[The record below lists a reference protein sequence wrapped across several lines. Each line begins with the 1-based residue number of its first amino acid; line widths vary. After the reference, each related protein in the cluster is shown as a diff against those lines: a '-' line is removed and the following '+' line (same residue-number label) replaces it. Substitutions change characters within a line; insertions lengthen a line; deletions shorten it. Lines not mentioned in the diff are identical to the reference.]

1 MAAKLEPQLPDRRAP
16 SAPEDRRIYAVGDSH
31 GCLEQLHRLHEK
43 ILEDAEKAS
52 ESTKVVVYLGDYVDR
67 GPDPCALVTDLIQS
81 PLPGFECHHLLG
93 NHEEFLLRYLD
104 QPSDPWSWLLNGAE
118 TTLRSYGVDVLA
130 ALAKYDNGQG
140 DPDGLHR
147 SFCKR
152 LPRTH
157 LVFYRGLRLS
167 HEEGDY
173 YFAHAGVHPA
183 RTLAAQR
190 RQDLLWIREP
200 FLDYEAPLAKVVV
213 HGHTP
218 GNRPVVRINRI
229 GIDTGACYGGPL
241 TALVMTGAQHYF
253 LQA

>member
-1 MAAKLEPQLPDRRAP
+1 MILRDAE
-16 SAPEDRRIYAVGDSH
+16 SAP
-31 GCLEQLHRLHEK
+31 
-43 ILEDAEKAS
+43 

-67 GPDPCALVTDLIQS
+67 GPDPCALVAQLIQT

-104 QPSDPWSWLLNGAE
+104 QPQDPWSWMLNGGEA
-118 TTLRSYGVDVLA
+118 TLRSYGVDVA
-130 ALAKYDNGQG
+130 SALARHNGGHG
-140 DPDGLHR
+140 DPEALHR

-157 LVFYRGLRLS
+157 LDFYRALALS

-173 YFAHAGVHPA
+173 LFAHAGVHPA

-200 FLDYEAPLAKVVV
+200 FLDYAAPLAKVIV

-218 GNRPVVRINRI
+218 GDEPVVRINRI
-229 GIDTGACYGGPL
+229 GIDTGACYGGLL
-241 TALVMTGAQHYF
+241 TALVMTGERHYF